1 MKNIV
6 VLGSANTDFV
16 VSVPQIP
23 KPGQTVIGGDLV
35 RAAGGKGANQ
45 AVAAARLGANVV
57 FIGCL
62 GADDLGDAYIQN
74 LKKEGIDTRFVHQ
87 VQGRPSG
94 VALIFVGPGGE
105 NAIAV
110 APGANSCLTPEH
122 IDEASQAIAEAD
134 CVVAQ
139 LEIPLET
146 VCRAAE
152 LAQRHNVTF
161 ILNPAPAPN
170 QPLPKALL
178 ENTNLLIPNRHEAAA
193 IAGFDGAP
201 EELIVKLSSL
211 GVEIVVMT
219 LGADGAL
226 VASQSN
232 SSETQIFSVP
242 GFKVPAVDATG
253 AGDCFTGALAVAT
266 AEKRKLRD
274 AVLFANA
281 AAALSVT
288 KMGAQPSLPTR
299 REVEQ
304 FLEGVARS

>member
-6 VLGSANTDFV
+6 VLGSANTDFA

-45 AVAAARLGANVV
+45 AVAAARLGAEVV

-74 LKKEGIDTRFVHQ
+74 LEKEGIDTRFVHRI
-87 VQGRPSG
+87 QGRPSG

-122 IDEASQAIAEAD
+122 VDEASSAIAEAD

-139 LEIPLET
+139 LEVPLDA

-152 LAQRHNVTF
+152 LARQYDVTF

-170 QPLPKALL
+170 QPLPDALL
-178 ENTNLLIPNRHEAAA
+178 RNTDLLIPNRHEAAA
-193 IAGFDGAP
+193 IAGSDCAP

-211 GVEIVVMT
+211 GVRTVVMT
-219 LGADGAL
+219 LGPDGAL
-226 VASQSN
+226 AASQSDN
-232 SSETQIFSVP
+232 SETQIFSVP

-253 AGDCFTGALAVAT
+253 AGDCFTGALAVAA
-266 AEKRKLRD
+266 AEKRALRD
-274 AVLFANA
+274 AVVFANA

-304 FLEGVARS
+304 FLEEVARL